1 MVGHRRHGIPM
12 QGVTERPR
20 ESCPVGCVL
29 HCRWRR
35 PQPICS
41 RRALV
46 GLATDC
52 GVRSV
57 GRRSAG
63 HDWTGLARGQK
74 VGERRGGRRR
84 RDGSKPPTAARD
96 QHRLSS
102 PMSMPIGYGPYTRPW
117 LLQGLSS
124 PLRLGYG
131 VFKTMVD
138 ETSHHLSSHSVCRS
152 TVAPGINGSVHER
165 WRIQSSL
172 VGI

>member
-74 VGERRGGRRR
+74 VGERRGGSSASGWVQATDRCPGPAQIVIAHVHAHRVRTVHQAMASSRTLVPAPVGIWCVQDDGR
-84 RDGSKPPTAARD
+84 RDEP
-96 QHRLSS
+96 SS
-102 PMSMPIGYGPYTRPW
+102 FQSFCLPINSCSWHQRQRT
-117 LLQGLSS
+117 
-124 PLRLGYG
+124 
-131 VFKTMVD
+131 
-138 ETSHHLSSHSVCRS
+138 
-152 TVAPGINGSVHER
+152 
-165 WRIQSSL
+165 
-172 VGI
+172 